1 MPTWTD
7 LAGAALVL
15 GTVMAITLEKKIVG
29 LCSADKSLNHD
40 EELGVDSKT

>member
-7 LAGAALVL
+7 VGGAALVL

-29 LCSADKSLNHD
+29 LCDVEKLSRPEEEKSAD
-40 EELGVDSKT
+40 SKA